1 MWGIRVLLLLA
12 AGLALADASVVTLA
26 LPPIIAELDAS
37 VEQAAAVLGVYT
49 LALAVALPLVTRLPA
64 RSLALGGA
72 LLFALASAGCGL
84 ADSITALLVLRG
96 AQALGG
102 AALLVGA
109 FTLVDAGGAGRRA
122 WTAVAI
128 FGFAAGPALGG
139 ALTQAFDWRAIF
151 LAQVPI
157 ALAAASIV
165 AFSPATVEKST
176 LDPGPPRSMP
186 EVRSARSSRSR
197 SSPPRSSASSSCSC
211 CCSSPA
217 GRSTPLAA
225 AAAVTVLPVAAVAAA
240 RISGP
245 ARTRAAAGALL
256 VAGGVLALAFAPR
269 RLAVVDRAPAGDGGR
284 RARPRPARAGRRP
297 AARGHRRAGG
307 ATCWPSGTP
316 ASPSR

>member
-49 LALAVALPLVTRLPA
+49 GALAVALPLVTRLPA

-72 LLFALASAGCGL
+72 ALFALASAGCGL
-84 ADSITALLVLRG
+84 TDSIDALLVMRG

-151 LAQVPI
+151 VAQVPI

-165 AFSPATVEKST
+165 AFVALQVDK
-176 LDPGPPRSMP
+176 LDTRPDEPRRPSMP
-186 EVRSARSSRSR
+186 AVRSARSSRSR

-217 GRSTPLAA
+217 GRSLRSP
-225 AAAVTVLPVAAVAAA
+225 P
-240 RISGP
+240 
-245 ARTRAAAGALL
+245 
-256 VAGGVLALAFAPR
+256 
-269 RLAVVDRAPAGDGGR
+269 
-284 RARPRPARAGRRP
+284 PRP
-297 AARGHRRAGG
+297 
-307 ATCWPSGTP
+307 
-316 ASPSR
+316 